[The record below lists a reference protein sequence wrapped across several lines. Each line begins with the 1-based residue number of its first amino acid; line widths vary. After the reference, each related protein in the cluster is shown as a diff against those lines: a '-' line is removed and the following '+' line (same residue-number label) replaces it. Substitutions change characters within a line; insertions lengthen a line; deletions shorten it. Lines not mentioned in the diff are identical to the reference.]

1 MTPANL
7 RRNSP
12 WAAQRTLPGEVI
24 RPSSTRPLGPYALK
38 IFRMVICVFI
48 PLLFSP
54 LSHPQ
59 DFRGSIVGEVAD
71 PSGARIPSAKIVARS
86 LQTSFER
93 QAISNA
99 QGEFRIADLP
109 PGPYR
114 LTVSAPGFADARSDV
129 SAVVSSV
136 QDVSVTLKPA
146 PVQQSVTVEGQASS
160 ITTEPIDI
168 TSAVHGGAVSAHD
181 LANIPLAHRTFA
193 NIAFLVPG
201 TEPVEPSDPTKARIT
216 AVSFGGSSGLNDVL
230 NVDGGDNSDDYIG
243 GFLQNFSPDAIQEF
257 AVQTSQE
264 NADTGRT
271 VGGAVIIT
279 TKRGTD
285 QWHGDAA
292 FDERASALNARYP
305 IENPAPLPKQP
316 FSAQT
321 YIAALGGPIVKSK
334 LWFFTSFEYAHENAS
349 IAYSPASLAQFNALA
364 SLALQGLI
372 PGVSSIPV
380 PNNVPVPFRDVL
392 GSVRLDWAQSNRS
405 QWFLRASEDNS
416 TTDNFAVQQA
426 TLPST
431 GATWHNNYLNMVI
444 GDQFTFSPTWLGS
457 FTFDASG
464 LHLTEVRNSH
474 LGFALAFPFSS
485 TFQTISGFETF
496 GDNQF
501 VTPITAFPVLRNQEK
516 YQFRY
521 DVSHVTGKHAPH
533 FGIDFIH
540 EPVLSGALSGSGET
554 LITYPNDPN
563 FYAANPSEFYFSS
576 QCGTP
581 PPNGSQ
587 ILCTAAPAGNG
598 SFSQNIQRLGFYAE
612 DFWRVTPHLTI
623 DPGIRYDTT
632 FGLFTASGQSQLQNP
647 ALLTLRALQIPLISS
662 APHDYREAIAPRF
675 GIAYSP
681 GSSEKTVI
689 RAGIGLYYND
699 LAQNGWVT
707 AFQAVNSA
715 PTACVNPGD
724 PGCIPGAASGGSGA
738 LIDPHYKT
746 PYALHASIG
755 VEHSFNKNW
764 IASADWTHE
773 QGVHSYRRYQYQA
786 GFTLFSPNPN
796 FQSDVPNLTVFR
808 SDNRSSY
815 DALSIH
821 LQGNISRRANLIV
834 NYTLAS
840 AKTWGCILGEL
851 FDYVNG
857 VCNPLDAFAKGDY
870 GPSGEDVRHRF
881 VVAGI
886 FRAPG
891 GFEISTLSQF
901 ESARPFT
908 ITTPVDVNG
917 FGDALN
923 DRAVINGVQTTLD
936 QFRGSPYIQVDMRVT
951 RPFKIGERLTA
962 APFIEF
968 FNLFNRNNPGANYV
982 TNLAA
987 LPTPVN
993 NLANATALCLDP
1005 PACSNMKP
1013 ITSLNQLR
1021 VPAGALGDFFGPGTT
1036 VGIPFAAQLGARLTF

>member
-1 MTPANL
+1 MIAVSL
-7 RRNSP
+7 
-12 WAAQRTLPGEVI
+12 V
-24 RPSSTRPLGPYALK
+24 
-38 IFRMVICVFI
+38 
-48 PLLFSP
+48 LFLISP
-54 LSHPQ
+54 LSRAQ
-59 DFRGSIVGEVAD
+59 NFRGSIVGEVVD
-71 PSGARIPSAKIVARS
+71 TTGARVPSAKIVARS

-99 QGEFRIADLP
+99 QGEFRLADLP

-114 LTVSAPGFADARSDV
+114 LTVSASGFMDAISNI
-129 SAVVSSV
+129 SAIVSSV
-136 QDVSVTLKPA
+136 QDVSVALKPA
-146 PVQQSVTVEGQASS
+146 AVQQSVTIRAEASS

-168 TSAVHGGAVSAHD
+168 TSAVHGGAVSARD

-257 AVQTSQE
+257 AVETSQQ

-271 VGGAVIIT
+271 VGGSVVIT
-279 TKRGTD
+279 TKRGAD

-292 FDERASALNARYP
+292 FSERAAALNARYP

-316 FSAQT
+316 FSSQDYVAT
-321 YIAALGGPIVKSK
+321 LGGPIVKSK
-334 LWFFTSFEYAHENAS
+334 LWFFTAFEYSHENAS
-349 IAYSPASLAQFNALA
+349 IAYSPATLAQFNALA
-364 SLALQGLI
+364 SLAAQSLI
-372 PGVSSIPV
+372 PGVNSIAV
-380 PNNVPVPFRDVL
+380 PNSVPVPFRDYL
-392 GSVRLDWAQSNRS
+392 GSARVDWTQSARS
-405 QWFLRASEDNS
+405 QWFLRASEDNY
-416 TTDNFAVQQA
+416 TTNNFAVQQA

-431 GATWHNNYLNMVI
+431 GATWHSNYLNMVVSN
-444 GDQFTFSPTWLGS
+444 QFTFSPTWLGS

-464 LHLTEVRNSH
+464 LHLTEVRNSNF
-474 LGFALAFPFSS
+474 GFALAFPFSS

-521 DVSHVTGKHAPH
+521 DISHATGKHNPR

-540 EPVLSGALSGSGET
+540 EPVLSGALPGNQET
-554 LITYPNDPN
+554 LVTFPNDPTFYLAN
-563 FYAANPSEFYFSS
+563 PSQFTADYAANSV
-576 QCGTP
+576 T
-581 PPNGSQ
+581 
-587 ILCTAAPAGNG
+587 TPAGNG
-598 SFSQNIQRLGFYAE
+598 SFSQNVQRIGFYAE

-647 ALLTLRALQIPLISS
+647 AFLTLRALQIPLIDG
-662 APHDYREAIAPRF
+662 APHDYRGQIAPRL

-681 GSSEKTVI
+681 GESESTVI

-707 AFQAVNSA
+707 AFQAVNAA
-715 PTACVNPGD
+715 PGPCVNPGD
-724 PGCIPGAASGGSGA
+724 PGCIPGASNGGAGA
-738 LIDPHYKT
+738 IIDPHYKT
-746 PYALHASIG
+746 PYALHASAG
-755 VEHSFNKNW
+755 VEHAFNKNW

-773 QGVHSYRRYQYQA
+773 QGVHGYRRYQYQA
-786 GFTLFSPNPN
+786 GFTLFTPTIPTSDPN
-796 FQSDVPNLTVFR
+796 FQADQMNAVPNLTVFR

-821 LQGNISRRANLIV
+821 LQGNVSRRANLIV
-834 NYTLAS
+834 NYTLSS

-870 GPSGEDVRHRF
+870 GPSGEDVRHRL

-886 FRAPG
+886 FHTPL

-917 FGDALN
+917 VGDAVN
-923 DRAVINGVQTTLD
+923 DRAVINGVQTTMD
-936 QFRGSPYIQVDMRVT
+936 QFRGAPYIQVDMRVS
-951 RPFKIGERLTA
+951 RPFKLGERFTA
-962 APFIEF
+962 TPFVEF

-993 NLANATALCLDP
+993 DLTNATAFCLDP
-1005 PACSNMKP
+1005 SCSQTQA

-1021 VPAGALGDFFGPGTT
+1021 VPAGGLGDFFGPGTT